1 MWIGS
6 KCAVCNFQL
15 SGGGYLPVQ
24 SRRKKKSRKAKY
36 IQKKLQLLTN
46 FYCTKDANCSSCIII
61 PSACFRRGM
70 VRGGKQVPQM
80 EAGFSPHFIPH
91 PSWANLHLPRGDKFS
106 EFLDS
111 RDAQKCG
118 GINIAPNVREICK
131 SNMEKKSGGKSHR
144 GGKAP
149 KKRKI
154 LTQMHPASLAFQPAG
169 RPQDSTLPAVV
180 LMRWSYPWLQLSS
193 PTRNVADSHFIKKSL
208 EILQKL
214 LFLWSWL
221 QWKKNL
227 FLEPGTEWS
236 T

>member
-24 SRRKKKSRKAKY
+24 SRRRRKKSRKAKY

-144 GGKAP
+144 GGK
-149 KKRKI
+149 
-154 LTQMHPASLAFQPAG
+154 
-169 RPQDSTLPAVV
+169 
-180 LMRWSYPWLQLSS
+180 
-193 PTRNVADSHFIKKSL
+193 
-208 EILQKL
+208 LQKNEKFWHKCTL
-214 LFLWSWL
+214 LHWL
-221 QWKKNL
+221 FNLLGGPRIPRFRRSFWCGGATHDSSCPAQPEMLQIHTSSKNL
-227 FLEPGTEWS
+227 
-236 T
+236 